1 MKLFAA
7 KYYTNPACL
16 TTDDFYEDLAK
27 FKYVVRL
34 FRRYR
39 YSGEIK
45 ERLVLNH
52 IIGIYNVFQIQA
64 ATRMLFY
71 KIDEELWPTLK
82 TILIYLNYLPPSL
95 YSDIS
100 IDLRIANNLKDI

>member
-1 MKLFAA
+1 MKLFDDLTSDNFELFAA

-52 IIGIYNVFQIQA
+52 IIGIIIKFSTEVVLV
-64 ATRMLFY
+64 TCL
-71 KIDEELWPTLK
+71 
-82 TILIYLNYLPPSL
+82 
-95 YSDIS
+95 
-100 IDLRIANNLKDI
+100 